1 MQIDIQEYKKIANEI
16 ESISKGYVSTDSVI
30 KFKNHIE
37 DKLNNFKPTLMI
49 YGIYN
54 AGKSTLLNAI
64 FGERE
69 KAKTSDIPE
78 TSIIQAYEYKGYTIY
93 DTPGINAPREHEEV
107 TEEHLKKCE
116 LVLFVIGNIGSFE
129 DRYIYEKIANILIA
143 KKPILIVLNNKAK
156 HSPNSQELI
165 NEINKVNENLSK
177 ICDEFGIV
185 NAELSVDI
193 ITVDALDALDGKVE
207 NEMELIE
214 NSNIL
219 NLENKINIILGSS
232 GAVEVSNALNKYIT
246 SFIEDTIVSMDN
258 QIDDFHTKQIEDLI
272 TFLEKLK
279 QKILVEVKEIIA
291 TATVIITQQLIQLF
305 LQRDKKAIEVAINS
319 LTLDLKERIDNLL
332 KQAYDDI
339 KQKVKDTEEEFFK
352 VELNK
357 LEVEELKSL
366 TQTISNSDYESN
378 NSSINAMAVGQ
389 LVKYIPDFHP
399 LVTLVKPFVPLVLA
413 VFSIFSSSSEASTN
427 ARAELEEKRNY
438 HMAAK
443 NQADDLG
450 FKFKNQMEQDVVN
463 GVLNLF
469 NGLIEK
475 YIQISEKLNKD
486 KQKNIQDKKRL
497 LEILNALNK

>member
-1 MQIDIQEYKKIANEI
+1 
-16 ESISKGYVSTDSVI
+16 
-30 KFKNHIE
+30 
-37 DKLNNFKPTLMI
+37 
-49 YGIYN
+49 
-54 AGKSTLLNAI
+54 
-64 FGERE
+64 
-69 KAKTSDIPE
+69 
-78 TSIIQAYEYKGYTIY
+78 
-93 DTPGINAPREHEEV
+93 
-107 TEEHLKKCE
+107 
-116 LVLFVIGNIGSFE
+116 
-129 DRYIYEKIANILIA
+129 
-143 KKPILIVLNNKAK
+143 
-156 HSPNSQELI
+156 
-165 NEINKVNENLSK
+165 
-177 ICDEFGIV
+177 
-185 NAELSVDI
+185 
-193 ITVDALDALDGKVE
+193 
-207 NEMELIE
+207 MELIE

-497 LEILNALNK
+497 LEILNSFEQ